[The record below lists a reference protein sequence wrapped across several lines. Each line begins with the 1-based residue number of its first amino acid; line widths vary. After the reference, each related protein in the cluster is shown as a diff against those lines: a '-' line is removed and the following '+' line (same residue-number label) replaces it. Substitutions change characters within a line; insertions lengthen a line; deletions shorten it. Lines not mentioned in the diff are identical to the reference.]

1 MNRFKDLLLGLGMTA
16 FVAFIGLI
24 IAMIV
29 LNYNYEKNYVA
40 TNDCHLTG
48 NTKTEEYSYWVTT
61 DVNTGAGYVDY
72 GEYTTYEYYCNV
84 TRSNKWFTYRFEN

>member
-1 MNRFKDLLLGLGMTA
+1 MNRFENLLLSLGIA
-16 FVAFIGLI
+16 AFIGLI

-61 DVNTGAGYVDY
+61 DSTTGAGFVDY

-84 TRSNKWFTYRFEN
+84 TGSNKWFMYRFYD

>member
-1 MNRFKDLLLGLGMTA
+1 MNRFKDLLLGLGLTA
-16 FVAFIGLI
+16 FFGFF
-24 IAMIV
+24 IAMVV

-61 DVNTGAGYVDY
+61 DSKTGAGFVDY

-84 TRSNKWFTYRFEN
+84 TANNKWFTYRFDD